1 LNKKEKIA
9 DLQRAHDTLAD
20 RVDALNYLLGNLQT
34 RIEELE
40 EENRHEKAYCPWDQH
55 VPNYEWM
62 NNPDSTAT
70 PMPRQYNVNTA
81 FGALAPSCT
90 NV

>member
-9 DLQRAHDTLAD
+9 DLQRAHDTLVD
-20 RVDALNYLLGNLQT
+20 RVDALDYLLGNLQT

-40 EENRHEKAYCPWDQH
+40 EENRHNAAPVFTWGG
-55 VPNYEWM
+55 VPIGHEWM

-70 PMPRQYNVNTA
+70 PLPR
-81 FGALAPSCT
+81 FPSVIVSFAGPET